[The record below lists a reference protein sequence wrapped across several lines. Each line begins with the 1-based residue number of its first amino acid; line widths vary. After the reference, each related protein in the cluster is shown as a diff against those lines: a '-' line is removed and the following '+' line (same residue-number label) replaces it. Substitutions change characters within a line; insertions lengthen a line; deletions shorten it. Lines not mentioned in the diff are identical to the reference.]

1 MERVRENDLEIEP
14 VKAEGLRELEE
25 ITEFLRKSPWRSRGG
40 AEQCVEA
47 VGKAGRRIFPMS
59 NARHLQPTLHP
70 LAGAAPED
78 RRAPEK
84 MRGCPPKDRVCPPI
98 QGEMKT
104 NIARVR
110 SPKCEVRKPLWAACR
125 RYQRKRCKRL

>member
-1 MERVRENDLEIEP
+1 M
-14 VKAEGLRELEE
+14 KAEALRELEE
-25 ITEFLRKSPWRSRGG
+25 VSEFLRKSPWRSRGG

-59 NARHLQPTLHP
+59 NARHLQQTLHP

-84 MRGCPPKDRVCPPI
+84 MRGCPPKDRVCPPR

-104 NIARVR
+104 ETASTR
-110 SPKCEVRKPLWAACR
+110 SHVLTASRGRPAESLN
-125 RYQRKRCKRL
+125 

>member
-1 MERVRENDLEIEP
+1 M
-14 VKAEGLRELEE
+14 KAEALRELEE
-25 ITEFLRKSPWRSRGG
+25 VSEFLRKSPWRSRGG

-47 VGKAGRRIFPMS
+47 VGKARRSIFHMYS
-59 NARHLQPTLHP
+59 ARRMQQTLHP

-104 NIARVR
+104 ETASTR
-110 SPKCEVRKPLWAACR
+110 SHVLTASRGRPAESLN
-125 RYQRKRCKRL
+125 